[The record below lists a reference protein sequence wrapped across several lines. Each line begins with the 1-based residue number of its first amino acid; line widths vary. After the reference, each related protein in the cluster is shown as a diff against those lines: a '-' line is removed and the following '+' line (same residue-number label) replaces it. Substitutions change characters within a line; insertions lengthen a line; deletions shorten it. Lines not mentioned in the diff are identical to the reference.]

1 LFLLVTCHSSLV
13 TVLMEPEISRRCR
26 ACGAAVRSR
35 AGFCPQCGAPVNPEE
50 AVAATAPA
58 VEMQETLP
66 GPTEELMATA
76 PPSMTATMASDG
88 ALTSGDVE
96 EAAEQPLA
104 ASPAPVLTEERQAP
118 EAAAV
123 AGDSAAETAGEVGEP
138 AQPPRR
144 HRVKVAA
151 LDAVE
156 GKIGPRVEKLRHAS
170 TVVLDEAADDPG
182 LRFVL
187 VAAVLILLS
196 LGVLLLSQILD

>member
-1 LFLLVTCHSSLV
+1 
-13 TVLMEPEISRRCR
+13 
-26 ACGAAVRSR
+26 
-35 AGFCPQCGAPVNPEE
+35 
-50 AVAATAPA
+50 
-58 VEMQETLP
+58 
-66 GPTEELMATA
+66 MATA